1 MAPDEPAGAGAPPE
15 GGELDSQRWAIQRR
29 IDDVFVKLGEKF
41 GDLTGRVVV
50 QVKPETT
57 FAQIGGLREAKSIV
71 RSFATALTEPELY
84 RKWGITPPKGVL
96 LYGPPGTGKSLL
108 ARAFATETGSVF
120 FHLKLMNL
128 TSKFGPTTGEVLQEI
143 LAVAKEQGKGV
154 LFLDEANALS
164 LEHLLPPAQAREA
177 SARLVAAL
185 CEKLDSLEDFSRMFT
200 IGSTSRTDSVDAS
213 LVAPGRLD
221 RLVEVTL
228 PDGPDQQE
236 ILEMARKRAEGNA
249 GRPLF
254 GDIDYRSVL
263 PPMGG
268 ISGAELSEIIR
279 RALEQKV
286 HAAGQGL
293 DPGHGTGLVTT
304 QDLLQQIDRYRRT
317 REMVEKIRYGQ
328 YL

>member
-1 MAPDEPAGAGAPPE
+1 MAPDQVAGPGAAAHE
-15 GGELDSQRWAIQRR
+15 GDLDSQQWAIQRR
-29 IDDVFVKLGEKF
+29 IDDVFAKLGEKF

-50 QVKPETT
+50 KIKPDTS

-71 RSFATALTEPELY
+71 RSFATALTDPELY

-108 ARAFATETGSVF
+108 ARALATETGSVF
-120 FHLKLMNL
+120 YHLKLMNL
-128 TSKFGPTTGEVLQEI
+128 TSKFGPTTGELLQEI

-154 LFLDEANALS
+154 VFLDDANALS
-164 LEHLLPPAQAREA
+164 LEHLLPPAQARES

-185 CEKLDSLEDFSRMFT
+185 CEKLDDLEDFSRM
-200 IGSTSRTDSVDAS
+200 IVVGSTSRTDSVDAS

-221 RLVEVTL
+221 RLVEVSL
-228 PDGPDQQE
+228 PDGADQQE
-236 ILEMARKRAEGNA
+236 ILEKARKRAEANA
-249 GRPLF
+249 GRQLF
-254 GDIDYRSVL
+254 ADIDYRSVL

-268 ISGAELSEIIR
+268 MSGAELSEIIR

-286 HAAGQGL
+286 HAAGQGH
-293 DPGHGTGLVTT
+293 DTGLVTT

-317 REMVEKIRYGQ
+317 REIVEKIRYGQ

>member
-1 MAPDEPAGAGAPPE
+1 MSPNEPADQKALAE
-15 GGELDSQRWAIQRR
+15 GGDLDSQQWAIQRR
-29 IDDVFVKLGEKF
+29 IDDVFAKLGEKF

-50 QVKPETT
+50 KIKPDTT

-71 RSFATALTEPELY
+71 RSFATALTDPELY

-108 ARAFATETGSVF
+108 ARALATETGSVF
-120 FHLKLMNL
+120 YHLKLMNL
-128 TSKFGPTTGEVLQEI
+128 TSKFGPTTGELLQEI

-154 LFLDEANALS
+154 VFLDEANALS
-164 LEHLLPPAQAREA
+164 LEHLLPPAQARES

-185 CEKLDSLEDFSRMFT
+185 CEKLDDLEDFSRM
-200 IGSTSRTDSVDAS
+200 IVVGSTSRTDSVDAS

-221 RLVEVTL
+221 RLVEVSL
-228 PDGPDQQE
+228 PDGADQQE
-236 ILEMARKRAEGNA
+236 ILEKARKRAEANA
-249 GRPLF
+249 GRQLF
-254 GDIDYRSVL
+254 ADIDYRSVL

-268 ISGAELSEIIR
+268 MSGAELSEIIR

-286 HAAGQGL
+286 HAAGQGH
-293 DPGHGTGLVTT
+293 DTALVTT

-317 REMVEKIRYGQ
+317 REIVEKIRYGQ

>member
-1 MAPDEPAGAGAPPE
+1 MAPDEVPGAPSPPAGPD
-15 GGELDSQRWAIQRR
+15 LDSQQWAIQRR
-29 IDDVFVKLGEKF
+29 IDDVFVKLGEKY
-41 GDLTGRVVV
+41 GDLSGRVVV
-50 QVKPETT
+50 RTKPETT

-71 RSFATALTEPELY
+71 RSFATALTHPELY

-108 ARAFATETGSVF
+108 ARALATETGSVF
-120 FHLKLMNL
+120 YHLKLINL
-128 TSKFGPTTGEVLQEI
+128 TSKFGPTTGELLQEI
-143 LAVAKEQGKGV
+143 LTVAREQGKGV

-185 CEKLDSLEDFSRMFT
+185 CEKLDGLEDFSRMFAV
-200 IGSTSRTDSVDAS
+200 GSTSRTDSVDSS

-228 PDGPDQQE
+228 PDGPAQQE
-236 ILEMARKRAEGNA
+236 ILEMARRRAETAA

-254 GDIDYRSVL
+254 NDVDYRSVL

-268 ISGAELSEIIR
+268 MSGAEISEVIR

-293 DPGHGTGLVTT
+293 DNGLVTT

>member
-1 MAPDEPAGAGAPPE
+1 MAPDQVAGPGAAAHE
-15 GGELDSQRWAIQRR
+15 GDLDSQQWAIQRR
-29 IDDVFVKLGEKF
+29 IDDVFAKLGEKF

-50 QVKPETT
+50 KIKPDTT

-71 RSFATALTEPELY
+71 RSFATALTDPELY

-108 ARAFATETGSVF
+108 ARALATETGSVF
-120 FHLKLMNL
+120 YHLKLMNL
-128 TSKFGPTTGEVLQEI
+128 TSKFGPTTGELLQEI

-154 LFLDEANALS
+154 VFLDEANALS
-164 LEHLLPPAQAREA
+164 LEHLLPPAQARES

-185 CEKLDSLEDFSRMFT
+185 CEKLDDLEDFSR
-200 IGSTSRTDSVDAS
+200 IIVVGSTSRTDSVDAS

-221 RLVEVTL
+221 RLVEVSL
-228 PDGPDQQE
+228 PDGADQQE
-236 ILEMARKRAEGNA
+236 ILEKARKRAEANA
-249 GRPLF
+249 GRQLF
-254 GDIDYRSVL
+254 ADIDYRSVL

-268 ISGAELSEIIR
+268 MSGAELSEIIR

-286 HAAGQGL
+286 HAAGQGH
-293 DPGHGTGLVTT
+293 DTGLVTT

-317 REMVEKIRYGQ
+317 REIVEKIRYGQ